1 MQVNFKDRAAKR
13 AKLSRDEIFVLDTEV
28 LPTARR
34 WLDIPGL
41 RDQAISTLNFW
52 GEAVPDGMEAAA

>member
-1 MQVNFKDRAAKR
+1 MSFDGPPPVSGNRGT
-13 AKLSRDEIFVLDTEV
+13 LSFQELELLENTI

-41 RDQAISTLNFW
+41 RDHGLATLNYW
-52 GEAVPDGMEAAA
+52 GAA